1 MGVISWIVLGL
12 IAGLLAKWIMPGKQ
26 AGGIIVTIGLGIV
39 GAILGGY
46 VSTLFGFGTVSGLN
60 VGSILIAVVGSLL
73 LLAVWR
79 GGRAVTSR

>member
-79 GGRAVTSR
+79 AATSR